1 MKPIKFNP
9 TKADLELL
17 VESVE
22 KIKIKDIDDQDN
34 YNKAKDLKKT
44 IAKFRKAIKDRGLEL
59 RRESIDYRNQVIK
72 EEKELLAIIEPK
84 ELELKESI
92 ESIDNAR
99 KRSERAILMP
109 MRRQMVEDVNGNL
122 TDNEILAMDEQEFAK
137 YHYDMKELREQE
149 AEDKRLEKEREK
161 TRKAELVEAGKQ
173 AKLRERERLAGVEAR
188 RKEREKR
195 ALEQAKID
203 EDENRKAQETD
214 QKFQEFLKSNSYNKD
229 SDILKQTETE
239 VRIYRLVNTLKK

>member
-72 EEKELLAIIEPK
+72 EEKELLAILEPK

-188 RKEREKR
+188 RKERAKLESEEKAR
-195 ALEQAKID
+195 IEKEDKDKLEK
-203 EDENRKAQETD
+203 NKVF
-214 QKFQEFLKSNSYNKD
+214 QKFLKDNNFEGE